1 MLPLTLVGPLLTH
14 YFRNSD
20 TVQSTLFPDQPALKY
35 NNSAS

>member
-1 MLPLTLVGPLLTH
+1 LSSVTLLTH